1 MTDIRF
7 YHLSTQT
14 LDQALP
20 AILTKALDAGHRILV
35 KCADETQAA
44 RLSDHLWTYR
54 PDSFLPHGTKK
65 DGHADAQPV
74 YLSAGN
80 DNPNAANVLILTGG
94 TSAEDVSTFTL
105 CCEMLDGHDGEAVDA
120 ARGRWK
126 IYKDA
131 GHDVTY
137 YQQTDTGGWEK
148 KA

>member
-1 MTDIRF
+1 MTDVRF

-35 KCADETQAA
+35 KCADETQAT
-44 RLSDHLWTYR
+44 RLSDHLWTFR

-65 DGHADAQPV
+65 DGHADAQPI
-74 YLSAGN
+74 YLTAGN

-94 TSAEDVSTFTL
+94 TSADDIAGFTL

-120 ARGRWK
+120 ARARWK
-126 IYKDA
+126 LYKEA
-131 GHDVTY
+131 GHGVTY
-137 YQQTDTGGWEK
+137 WQQTETGGWDK